1 MGRANNQTLFFSFNL
16 LLLLSFVVIGS
27 ATTKKPTCLVVY
39 GVENGDT
46 CYAIAEKYLKESIP
60 ALSAINP
67 NINCANLFVGQ
78 WVCVIGQ
85 P

>member
-1 MGRANNQTLFFSFNL
+1 MGRANNQTVFFIFNL
-16 LLLLSFVVIGS
+16 LLLLSFVVIGG
-27 ATTKKPTCLVVY
+27 ATTMCLTVY

-46 CYAIAEKYLKESIP
+46 CYTIAGKYLSGSLQ

-67 NINCANLFVGQ
+67 NINCDNLFVGQ
-78 WVCVIGQ
+78 WVCINGQ